1 MTNFIQNLEDG
12 WTIYLW
18 LAAGGT
24 IIISAMF
31 WIKWGMQ
38 NEQFDEDIK
47 YLVFDQGDKDKM
59 SPEEFVKSNEVMNKQ
74 MADRV
79 RVLKTQAEEKRIAA
93 EKKMGK

>member
-1 MTNFIQNLEDG
+1 MSEFFKNLEDG

-31 WIKWGMQ
+31 WMRWGMQ

-47 YLVFDQGDKDKM
+47 YLVFDKDDKDKM
-59 SPEEFVKSNEVMNKQ
+59 SPAEFAKSGEVLLKQ
-74 MADRV
+74 MDDRV
-79 RVLKTQAEEKRIAA
+79 RVLKEQAEEKRLAA
-93 EKKMGK
+93 EMKSRK

>member
-1 MTNFIQNLEDG
+1 MTEFIQNLEDG

-31 WIKWGMQ
+31 WIRWGMQ

-47 YLVFDQGDKDKM
+47 YLVFDQGDRDKM
-59 SPEEFVKSNEVMNKQ
+59 SADEFSKSTDVMNKQ
-74 MADRV
+74 MEDRV
-79 RVLKTQAEEKRIAA
+79 RVLKAQAEEKRIAE

>member
-1 MTNFIQNLEDG
+1 MTEFIQNLEDG

-31 WIKWGMQ
+31 WIKWGLQ

-59 SPEEFVKSNEVMNKQ
+59 SGEEFDKSATVMNKQ
-74 MADRV
+74 MEDRV
-79 RVLKTQAEEKRIAA
+79 RVLKSQAEEKRKAT
-93 EKKMGK
+93 EKKLGK